1 MELGEKYIFDVYQ
14 EKGFKKA
21 AEKNF
26 ISQAALS
33 ATVKKTERKLG
44 FLVFDRSQSPVA
56 LTPEGKIYIQYLED
70 AAENERILQRR
81 ISSLSNSVLNRLS
94 VGGTSFFARK
104 LFPQVADAFFK
115 KHPDTELRVDLGEM
129 HFYSHLIDKLDTGNA
144 DLIIGYRYDSE
155 KHDVIPILEERYII
169 AAKKD
174 LPGIKPLLDFSITK
188 EELFSKKEFPDKE
201 ISDPSFFKGVNFI
214 DMGTNSVLRSALKN
228 FIEELSF
235 YSWRFQGTRK
245 NDIYYE
251 LMLKGL
257 GAVIT
262 TDFTASCY
270 ENSDDV
276 VFFLL
281 DIKNKRRK
289 ACIIHKKD
297 APLSV
302 YAEDFINLCRE
313 VVDSGIILTK

>member
-1 MELGEKYIFDVYQ
+1 MELGEKYIFDVYK

-44 FLVFDRSQSPVA
+44 FSVFDRSQSPVA
-56 LTPEGKIYIQYLED
+56 LTPEGRIYIQYLED
-70 AAENERILQRR
+70 AEENERILQRR
-81 ISSLSNSVLNRLS
+81 ISSLSKAFVNSLS

-104 LFPQVADAFFK
+104 LFPQVADAFLK

-144 DLIIGYRYDSE
+144 DIIIGYRYDSE
-155 KHDVIPILEERYII
+155 KHGAIPILNERYII
-169 AAKKD
+169 AARKD
-174 LPGIKPLLDFSITK
+174 LPEIKPLLDFSVTK
-188 EELFSKKEFPDKE
+188 EELFLKKEFPDKE
-201 ISDPSFFKGVNFI
+201 ISDPSFFKNVNFI
-214 DMGTNSVLRSALKN
+214 DMGTNSVLRSALKD

-235 YSWRFQGTRK
+235 SSWRFYGTRK

-262 TDFTASCY
+262 TDFTASCF

-281 DIKNKRRK
+281 DIKNKRRN
-289 ACIIHKKD
+289 ACIIYKKD
-297 APLSV
+297 VPLSV
-302 YAEDFINLCRE
+302 YAEDFIEICRKT
-313 VVDSGIILTK
+313 VDSGRIYDK